1 MNGDQSRG
9 VLARAR
15 RDPAVSTDEAMPPAP
30 ISTRGLLPEEAAYLE
45 QQPTSLREL
54 EREPEPQEQLP
65 PLESQGEVRLE
76 LESPEVDHRNRKAV
90 KPSSID
96 PEVQEI
102 WNNIKKHS
110 GQVWSVRVRKLSAD
124 KRWANVGPKL
134 IFNPSIDDPG
144 TLEDSIAECYGH
156 GAYLVE
162 FHPPK
167 KSGLDKLDYTFD
179 VGQTPKTVTSMSE
192 EDTPTDAAPVR
203 DQMLGYAVGAPGRSG
218 GDGGNLLGIVN
229 RQEVMAQSLSREL
242 DKRFEDLKRDLTSK
256 NDLADKMKADFA
268 DMKKEFTA
276 MAASLKPTNDK
287 PSAFSDLKALTE
299 ILTSIN
305 GPKTAPTSFGPKET
319 VDLIRTMK
327 DINPPA
333 EIAKQADVN
342 TEILKLLL
350 DQTKT
355 KGDPLD
361 LLFKGIKL
369 GRGDISAEDIK
380 DEAEPEKP
388 NPMLQAV
395 MALLAG
401 LGSGIGGG
409 KLSAILQL
417 LQGAGGAGGL
427 GGLLPTSAAPAAI
440 APPVHKEP
448 PPPPPVRRGRILP
461 FPTPP
466 MQMQPR
472 PPEPRTVPMA
482 RPAEIARV
490 KSMQPDEIVGT
501 HAALRENVIPVVE
514 VDQGKI
520 SPQYF
525 QALDAVEAALRSQ
538 MPAAEI
544 ALSVRQT
551 IPPVMMAPFLKLSSD
566 RFIEQAAKNLD
577 SGRRASL
584 LQLKPRV
591 VEVFE
596 ELKKPATV

>member
-1 MNGDQSRG
+1 MNGNESRG
-9 VLARAR
+9 LLARAR
-15 RDPAVSTDEAMPPAP
+15 RDPVAEALPAAPAP
-30 ISTRGLLPEEAAYLE
+30 QEDLLPEEREYIE
-45 QQPTSLREL
+45 RQPQEF

-65 PLESQGEVRLE
+65 LPDQYRPQGEVRLE
-76 LESPEVDHRNRKAV
+76 LEGPTAADHRNRRAI

-102 WNNIKKHS
+102 WDNIKKHS

-156 GAYLVE
+156 GAYLIE

-179 VGQTPKTVTSMSE
+179 VGQTQKTVASLTE
-192 EDTPTDAAPVR
+192 EDSLAEAAPVR
-203 DQMLGYAVGAPGRSG
+203 DQMLGFVGAVPQRSG
-218 GDGGNLLGIVN
+218 GEGGSILGFVN
-229 RQEVMAQSLSREL
+229 RQDVMSQSLNREL
-242 DKRFEDLKRDLTSK
+242 DKKFEDLKKDLTAK

-268 DMKKEFTA
+268 DMKRELA
-276 MAASLKPTNDK
+276 SMMAGFKPTNDK
-287 PSAFSDLKALTE
+287 PSAFSDLKALTD
-299 ILTSIN
+299 IMASLN
-305 GPKTAPTSFGPKET
+305 GPRTAPTSFGPKET

-327 DINPPA
+327 DINPTTELVKP
-333 EIAKQADVN
+333 ADVN

-369 GRGDISAEDIK
+369 GRGDIGTEDLK
-380 DEAEPEKP
+380 EETEPEKP

-417 LQGAGGAGGL
+417 LQGAQGAGGL
-427 GGLLPTSAAPAAI
+427 GGLLPAPAAPAAI
-440 APPVHKEP
+440 APPVHREP
-448 PPPPPVRRGRILP
+448 PPQPPVRRGRILP

-466 MQMQPR
+466 TPEQPI
-472 PPEPRTVPMA
+472 PPEPRTPVHMA
-482 RPAEIARV
+482 RPAPV
-490 KSMQPDEIVGT
+490 QQPVAPPDYSVVGT
-501 HAALRENVIPVVE
+501 HEDLKTNVVPAVE
-514 VDQGKI
+514 SDPGKI
-520 SPQYF
+520 PAQYF
-525 QALDAVEAALRSQ
+525 QALDAVEGALRSP
-538 MPAAEI
+538 MSAAEI

-551 IPPVMMAPFLKLSSD
+551 IPPVMMAPFLKLSPQ
-566 RFIEQAAKNLD
+566 RFVEHAAKNLD
-577 SGRRASL
+577 SGRRVSL
-584 LQLKPRV
+584 MELKQRV
-591 VEVFE
+591 IEVFE
-596 ELKKPATV
+596 ELKKPSTA